1 MSNCEILRQSL
12 LLVWRSSPRLALACM
27 AGVVAR
33 SLLPLAVLWTMG
45 EVVDSTLASF
55 GTFKESVT
63 DGLLSIAATLG
74 LFGLAMAGSHIA
86 SHVADLQNMR
96 LGETIRARVADL
108 TQRQMC
114 RMSYQ
119 TMQNPQIQTET
130 FRALSGST
138 ERPVRIFMSA
148 LSLSQS
154 ALTFCALSAWMVR
167 LAWWLPLLTMAAGA
181 PLVVARLWATRRAFD
196 LYRRQSVDERK
207 MAYYNDVLTN
217 HGYAPEVRL
226 FGLGGYFRHA
236 FDAVRHSL
244 SSSRLVLA
252 RKSAWTQGATGVVS
266 TVIVLSVFVCVI
278 VMTALDSG
286 SIGSLAM
293 YLMTVRRAETA
304 VGDVAHRSV
313 SLHSQGLYMR
323 SLFDF
328 LRIDERR
335 SPHAAFPT
343 GFGEISL
350 RNVCFSYPA
359 SERRAL
365 RGVSMSIRRG
375 EIVGIAGSN
384 GSGKS
389 TLVKILCG
397 LLRPASGSAS
407 VDGVEIADMAPEE
420 ISRHIT
426 AVFQDFRLYCVSA
439 RDNIH
444 FGDISTPLD
453 ESRMLDAARDM
464 RMDALLASLPD
475 GYDTELGNQFPGS
488 EMFSR
493 GEWQRLA
500 MARALYS
507 PAEII
512 ILDEAASS
520 LDPTAR
526 RTLAENVAHLK
537 RQGKTIIIVSHSSE
551 TLSIAD
557 RVYEMG

>member
-1 MSNCEILRQSL
+1 MSNCKILGQSL

-27 AGVVAR
+27 TCVVAR

-55 GTFKESVT
+55 DTFKESVT
-63 DGLLSIAATLG
+63 DGLLSIAASLS
-74 LFGLAMAGSHIA
+74 LFGLAMACSHVA

-130 FRALSGST
+130 FRATSGST

-154 ALTFCALSAWMVR
+154 ALTFCTLSAWMFR
-167 LAWWLPLLTMAAGA
+167 LAWWLPLLTMAAGI
-181 PLVVARLWATRRAFD
+181 PLVAARLWATRRAFD
-196 LYRRQSVDERK
+196 LYQKQSVDERK
-207 MAYYNDVLTN
+207 MAYYNDVLTH

-236 FDAVRHSL
+236 FDTVRHSL
-244 SSSRLVLA
+244 SSSRLALA
-252 RKSAWTQGATGVVS
+252 REAALTQGAMGVVS
-266 TVIVLSVFVCVI
+266 TAVVLSVFVCVI
-278 VMTALDSG
+278 VMTALDGG

-328 LRIDERR
+328 LHIDEQGT
-335 SPHAAFPT
+335 PHAAFPT
-343 GFGEISL
+343 GFSEIALS
-350 RNVCFSYPA
+350 NVCFSYPA
-359 SERRAL
+359 SERQAL
-365 RGVSMSIRRG
+365 RNVSMSIKRG
-375 EIVGIAGSN
+375 EIVSIAGHN

-397 LLRPASGSAS
+397 LLRPDSGSANIG
-407 VDGVEIADMAPEE
+407 GVEIADMAPEE
-420 ISRHIT
+420 ISRHVT
-426 AVFQDFRLYCVSA
+426 AVFQDFRLYCASA

-453 ESRMLDAARDM
+453 ECRMRNAARNM
-464 RMDALLASLPD
+464 RIDSILASLPD

-500 MARALYS
+500 MTRALYS

-526 RTLAENVAHLK
+526 QTLAENVARL
-537 RQGKTIIIVSHSSE
+537 RREGKTIIIVSHSSE
-551 TLSIAD
+551 TLAIAD

>member
-1 MSNCEILRQSL
+1 MSNRKILGQSL
-12 LLVWRSSPRLALACM
+12 LLVWRSSPRLALAC
-27 AGVVAR
+27 ATCVVAR

-45 EVVDSTLASF
+45 EVVDTTMASF
-55 GTFKESVT
+55 GTFKESVA
-63 DGLLSIAATLG
+63 DGLLSIAASLS

-86 SHVADLQNMR
+86 SHVADLQTMR

-108 TQRQMC
+108 TQKQMC

-119 TMQNPQIQTET
+119 AMQNPEIQTET

-154 ALTFCALSAWMVR
+154 ALTFCTLSVWMSR

-181 PLVVARLWATRRAFD
+181 PLVAARLWATRRAFD

-207 MAYYNDVLTN
+207 MAYYNDVLT
-217 HGYAPEVRL
+217 HHVYAPEVRL

-236 FDAVRHSL
+236 FDTVRHSL
-244 SSSRLVLA
+244 SSSRLALA
-252 RKSAWTQGATGVVS
+252 RESAWTQGAMGVVS
-266 TVIVLSVFVCVI
+266 TVIILSVFVCVI
-278 VMTALDSG
+278 VMTALDGG

-328 LRIDERR
+328 LHLDEPTA
-335 SPHAAFPT
+335 SHAAFPT
-343 GFGEISL
+343 GFDEIAL
-350 RNVCFSYPA
+350 RDVCFSYPA

-365 RGVSMSIRRG
+365 CGVSMTVRRG
-375 EIVGIAGSN
+375 EIVGIAGRN

-397 LLRPASGSAS
+397 LLRPDSGSAS
-407 VDGVEIADMAPEE
+407 VGGVEIADIAPEE
-420 ISRHIT
+420 ISHHIT
-426 AVFQDFRLYCVSA
+426 AVFQDFRLYCASA

-444 FGDISTPLD
+444 FGDISSPLD
-453 ESRMLDAARDM
+453 EDRMLDAARNM
-464 RMDALLASLPD
+464 RMDALLSSLPD
-475 GYDTELGNQFPGS
+475 GYGTELGNQFPGS

-500 MARALYS
+500 MTRALYS

-520 LDPTAR
+520 LDPGAR
-526 RTLAENVAHLK
+526 QTLAENASRL
-537 RQGKTIIIVSHSSE
+537 RRMGKTIIIVSHSSE

>member
-1 MSNCEILRQSL
+1 MSNCKILGQSL
-12 LLVWRSSPRLALACM
+12 LLVWHSSPRLALACM
-27 AGVVAR
+27 ACVVAR

-63 DGLLSIAATLG
+63 DGLLSIAASLS
-74 LFGLAMAGSHIA
+74 LFGLAMASSHIV

-108 TQRQMC
+108 CQRQMC

-119 TMQNPQIQTET
+119 TMQDPQIQTET
-130 FRALSGST
+130 FRATSGST

-148 LSLSQS
+148 LSLAQS
-154 ALTFCALSAWMVR
+154 ALTFCTLSAWMLR
-167 LAWWLPLLTMAAGA
+167 LAWWLPLLTIAAGI
-181 PLVVARLWATRRAFD
+181 PLVMARLWATRRAYD
-196 LYRRQSVDERK
+196 LYLRQSVDERK
-207 MAYYNDVLTN
+207 MAYYNDVLTH

-226 FGLGGYFRHA
+226 FGLGDYFRHA
-236 FDAVRHSL
+236 FDTVRHSL
-244 SSSRLVLA
+244 SSSRLALA
-252 RKSAWTQGATGVVS
+252 RESAWTQGAMGVVS
-266 TVIVLSVFVCVI
+266 TAIVLSVFVCVI
-278 VMTALDSG
+278 VMTALDGG

-328 LRIDERR
+328 LHIDWQKTPR
-335 SPHAAFPT
+335 AAFPT
-343 GFGEISL
+343 SFSEIAL

-365 RGVSMSIRRG
+365 HDVSMCIRRG
-375 EIVGIAGSN
+375 EIVGIAGRN

-389 TLVKILCG
+389 TLIKILCG
-397 LLRPASGSAS
+397 LLRPDAGSAS
-407 VDGVEIADMAPEE
+407 VGGVEIADIAPEE
-420 ISRHIT
+420 ISRHVT
-426 AVFQDFRLYCVSA
+426 AVFQDFRLYCASA

-444 FGDISTPLD
+444 FGDIPTPLD
-453 ESRMLDAARDM
+453 ESRMLDASRNM

-500 MARALYS
+500 MTRALYS
-507 PAEII
+507 HAEIL

-520 LDPTAR
+520 LDPAAR
-526 RTLAENVAHLK
+526 QTLAENVARL
-537 RQGKTIIIVSHSSE
+537 RQEGKTIIIVSHSSE
-551 TLSIAD
+551 TLAIAD